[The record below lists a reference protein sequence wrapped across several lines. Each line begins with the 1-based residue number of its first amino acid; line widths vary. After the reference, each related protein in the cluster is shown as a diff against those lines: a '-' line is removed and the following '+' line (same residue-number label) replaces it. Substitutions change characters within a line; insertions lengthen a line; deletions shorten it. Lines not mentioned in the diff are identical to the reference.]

1 MERKENKLWGPG
13 VFSLSPP
20 KIFSQKWIENWV
32 GVNFFLIDKNAH
44 MHVYMSF
51 FKFVGSG
58 FEYYSYKMIEFKPNE
73 PNTMNL

>member
-1 MERKENKLWGPG
+1 MGM
-13 VFSLSPP
+13 
-20 KIFSQKWIENWV
+20 
-32 GVNFFLIDKNAH
+32 NFFLIDKNAH